1 MNDAQR
7 LTNRAEK
14 ARQLDV
20 ALRGIAQVRSCLQLL
35 GQLSGE
41 LRTQLHVTANIAVA
55 LKNLDDDKIRE
66 MLEAA
71 GHTSWRCIEVRS
83 REENEA
89 RIHQLAAKGGMRF
102 VPIVSESK
110 PN

>member
-1 MNDAQR
+1 VM
-7 LTNRAEK
+7 LTS
-14 ARQLDV
+14 QP
-20 ALRGIAQVRSCLQLL
+20 QV
-35 GQLSGE
+35 
-41 LRTQLHVTANIAVA
+41 HVTANIAVA
-55 LKNLDDDKIRE
+55 LKNLDDEKIRE

-71 GHTSWRCIEVRS
+71 GHTGWRRIEVRS